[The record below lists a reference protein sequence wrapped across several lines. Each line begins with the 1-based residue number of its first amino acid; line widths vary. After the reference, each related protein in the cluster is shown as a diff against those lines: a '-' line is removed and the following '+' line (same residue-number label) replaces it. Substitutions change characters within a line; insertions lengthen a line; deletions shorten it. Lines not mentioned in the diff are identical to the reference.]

1 MNTNVE
7 NLVLEHLRAL
17 RGESAET
24 RTDVREIKTRLGSIE
39 SSLARV
45 GRDTAQNYSEQIEDR
60 HRIDAL
66 LERIKRIEQRLE
78 LID

>member
-7 NLVLEHLRAL
+7 SLVLEHLRAL

-24 RTDVREIKTRLGSIE
+24 RTDIREIKTRLGSIE
-39 SSLARV
+39 TSLARV
-45 GRDTAQNYSEQIEDR
+45 GRDMAQNYSEQIEDR